1 MPYRLSQLL
10 KTGVANIG
18 GRSNQMYHQTSKKHY
33 EKPKKKPVKISPLR
47 FDSAKLD
54 KKRFSSQV
62 NLGESF
68 TQHFLLDLNNP
79 KPITL
84 GELVGE
90 RKLKAFTSHGSWAT
104 LQKIRELEREER
116 GNTFPALI
124 KYPEDTPAIWV
135 CLSAREALRYLESA
149 DQWDRLSSSSPL
161 TKKDKEAMHDITP
174 VELLPSDIVA
184 CTDFDD
190 GYLIL
195 RSRK

>member
-1 MPYRLSQLL
+1 
-10 KTGVANIG
+10 
-18 GRSNQMYHQTSKKHY
+18 MYHMTTKKHY
-33 EKPKKKPVKISPLR
+33 EKPKRKPIKIRPLR
-47 FDSAKLD
+47 FDSAKRD

-68 TQHFLLDLNNP
+68 TQHFLSDLNNP
-79 KPITL
+79 RPVTL

-90 RKLKAFTSHGSWAT
+90 RKLTTFNSHGSWAT

-116 GNTFPALI
+116 GNTFPAMI
-124 KYPEDTPAIWV
+124 KYPDNTPAIWV

-161 TKKDKEAMHDITP
+161 TKKDKELMRDISQI
-174 VELLPSDIVA
+174 ELLPSDIVA

>member
-1 MPYRLSQLL
+1 LPYRLLQLL
-10 KTGVANIG
+10 KTEAASIG
-18 GRSNQMYHQTSKKHY
+18 GRSNQVYHMTAKKHY
-33 EKPKKKPVKISPLR
+33 EKSKRKPIKISPLR

-54 KKRFSSQV
+54 KKRLSSQV

-68 TQHFLLDLNNP
+68 TQHFLSDLNNP
-79 KPITL
+79 RPITL

-90 RKLKAFTSHGSWAT
+90 RKLTAFNSHGSWAT
-104 LQKIRELEREER
+104 LRKIRELEREER

-124 KYPEDTPAIWV
+124 KYPDDTPAIWV
-135 CLSAREALRYLESA
+135 CLSAREALRYIEGA

-161 TKKDKEAMHDITP
+161 TNKDKELMRDISQI
-174 VELLPSDIVA
+174 ELLPSDIVA
-184 CTDFDD
+184 CTDFED